1 MAETGIYECLDD
13 LEKKY
18 ESLILEWSISNGSYY
33 RTATDTKYQ
42 QRFDKWDLL
51 AAVYQQRS

>member
-18 ESLILEWSISNGSYY
+18 ESLVLEWSISNGSYY

-42 QRFDKWDLL
+42 QRFDK
-51 AAVYQQRS
+51 